1 MIDVTGTWTV
11 PFIASIAL
19 LLLGAVLAFS
29 LRPDQP
35 FVENGQEAPAALPIT
50 G

>member
-1 MIDVTGTWTV
+1 VI

-19 LLLGAVLAFS
+19 LFCGGILALH

-35 FVENGQEAPAALPIT
+35 FEEL
-50 G
+50 